1 MDQRSKRPLSR
12 PAAARASTARRLE
25 PEAVQTPKIVFTP
38 CGKWIVRAV
47 VPRLRA
53 NPFLGEAPVTRFE
66 AMGEM
71 FLHEAGPGAEKLRV
85 AGASA
90 RAMALS
96 KGAAVFLVPVV
107 LRMRMVVRTIV
118 PQVFSV
124 VPGRAGREQTRQGG
138 KVSRR

>member
-71 FLHEAGPGAEKLRV
+71 FLHEAGPGAEKLRRRRKRTRDGLV
-85 AGASA
+85 ERRCG
-90 RAMALS
+90 
-96 KGAAVFLVPVV
+96 FLG
-107 LRMRMVVRTIV
+107 
-118 PQVFSV
+118 
-124 VPGRAGREQTRQGG
+124 PGRPSDANGSANHRAAGC
-138 KVSRR
+138 